1 MLNTSYCK
9 NLVLFI
15 CLIFAA
21 SCDSFDWEKGINPN
35 KSFDLKDKELT
46 ENLDNLLNYNG
57 NKNSNFNKNNKKF
70 EDLLKS
76 IGYKNEDNFD
86 VDFDPWDG
94 IPTSGGSP
102 SNSDHD
108 NGNRGNDKQ
117 ERTDCYEVTEQTE
130 GGAIDIVEYVKI
142 SDEDKNTR
150 RLDEFDFL
158 FLI

>member
-57 NKNSNFNKNNKKF
+57 NKNSDFNKNNKKF

-130 GGAIDIVEYVKI
+130 SGAIDIVEYVKI
-142 SDEDKNTR
+142 SDEDKNMR
-150 RLDEFDFL
+150 RLDKFDFL